1 MLFHIVGFVICA
13 FIIFLS
19 GRKLSIYGDVIATR
33 TELGQAWIGMILMA
47 TVTSL
52 PELMVGISSSAIVG
66 SADLAVGDILGSCA
80 FNLGILSLM
89 DIFTPKDK
97 PLFNDVS
104 KSNILAASFGII
116 LIVLCGLGLYLDRDI
131 VLIPSIGMISVLFAL
146 IYFLS
151 MRTLYNFQHIQ
162 PETKS
167 EHPTDNTLSNK
178 QIYIRFSVLSAI
190 IIGVS
195 LLLPTFANGIA
206 ESSNLQ
212 KSFVGTL
219 FLAISTSLPEI
230 AVSLAAVRLGYTN
243 LAVGN
248 LMGSNIF
255 NVFIL
260 FIDDIFY
267 TDGLLLKE
275 ASDNNLI
282 SVFFVIMMS
291 AVAIIGFSFPYHRK
305 RFIMAWDTL
314 VIFVLYVVNMIFLYQ
329 ATSR

>member
-1 MLFHIVGFVICA
+1 MLIYIIGFAVCA

-19 GRKLSIYGDVIATR
+19 GRKLSVYGDVIAVR
-33 TELGQAWIGMILMA
+33 TGLGQAWIGMILMA

-89 DIFTPKDK
+89 DIFTPRDK
-97 PLFNDVS
+97 PLFNDIS

-116 LIVLCGLGLYLDRDI
+116 LIVLCGLGLYLDKDI
-131 VLIPSIGMISVLFAL
+131 ILIPSIGLTSILFAL

-151 MRTLYNFQHIQ
+151 IRTLYQFQHVQ

-167 EHPTDNTLSNK
+167 ENNTDNQLSNK
-178 QIYIRFSVLSAI
+178 QIYLRFSILSAI

-195 LLLPTFANGIA
+195 LLLPTFADGIA
-206 ESSNLQ
+206 EISGLEE
-212 KSFVGTL
+212 SFVGTL

-243 LAVGN
+243 LAIGN

-267 TDGLLLKE
+267 SEGLLLKD
-275 ASDNNLI
+275 ASDHNLI
-282 SVFFVIMMS
+282 SVFFVILMS
-291 AVAIIGFSFPYHRK
+291 AVAIIGFSFPFHRK
-305 RFIMAWDTL
+305 RFIMAWDTF
-314 VIFVLYVVNMIFLYQ
+314 VIFALYILNMIFLYQ
-329 ATSR
+329 STSK

>member
-1 MLFHIVGFVICA
+1 MLIHIIGFLVCA

-19 GRKLSIYGDVIATR
+19 GRKLSVYGDVIAVR
-33 TELGQAWIGMILMA
+33 TGLGQAWIGMILMA

-52 PELMVGISSSAIVG
+52 PELMVGISSSAIVV

-89 DIFTPKDK
+89 DIFTPRDK
-97 PLFNDVS
+97 PLFNDIS

-116 LIVLCGLGLYLDRDI
+116 LIVLCGLGLYLDKDI
-131 VLIPSIGMISVLFAL
+131 ILIPSIGLTSILFAL

-151 MRTLYNFQHIQ
+151 IRTLYQFQHVQ

-167 EHPTDNTLSNK
+167 ENNTDNQLSNK
-178 QIYIRFSVLSAI
+178 QIYLRFAMLSAI

-195 LLLPTFANGIA
+195 LLLPTFADGIA
-206 ESSNLQ
+206 KNSGLKE
-212 KSFVGTL
+212 SFVGTL

-243 LAVGN
+243 LAIGN

-267 TDGLLLKE
+267 SEGLLLKD
-275 ASDNNLI
+275 ASDHNLI
-282 SVFFVIMMS
+282 SVFFVILMS
-291 AVAIIGFSFPYHRK
+291 AVAIIGFSFPFHRK

-314 VIFVLYVVNMIFLYQ
+314 VIFTLYILNMLFLYQ
-329 ATSR
+329 STSK